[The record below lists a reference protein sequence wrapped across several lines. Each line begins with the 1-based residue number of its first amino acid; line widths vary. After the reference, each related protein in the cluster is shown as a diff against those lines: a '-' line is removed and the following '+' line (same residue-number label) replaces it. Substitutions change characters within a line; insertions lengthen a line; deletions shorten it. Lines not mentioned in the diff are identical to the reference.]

1 MAGLLS
7 PELLAQFDALTSG
20 FKQRG
25 NLGQLSPELLAYL
38 ASMQSQGNSGGTG
51 LLRGFATPDGRS
63 IQPYGSYAEA
73 NPNGSPDSSSM
84 NYDPSR
90 ATWGGLD
97 FMLNTDE
104 SNDAATFDQNGN
116 FIGYERR
123 QDDKDWKDFITAAA
137 MIAGGYYGG
146 GALSDWAGA
155 AGAAE
160 GVGGSAA
167 AGGGTGGFGG
177 EALSGMDL
185 AADAAVGTGNN
196 IMTAGEGLSGA
207 SAGTSGLSNF
217 RQGEIANYG
226 TNGSMPSS
234 AASTAG
240 NMTAYDSFIEGL
252 KQAAG
257 SGAGSDP
264 SSWANTVGDWFS
276 PGGAST
282 ALQAYN
288 ALSGGGN
295 GSTLGGLL
303 GAYLSYQDAKDKEQT
318 SKTEPWGPAK
328 PYLEGLLREGGN
340 LWGQY
345 QAQPFS
351 PAEQTAYGN
360 YGNVLD
366 FINGNAGRFMS
377 GFDATA
383 RGANQFSRSDPRRP
397 LIGNSYDAATS
408 PVAWQP
414 GLLGAF
420 GTRKG

>member
-7 PELLAQFDALTSG
+7 PEVLAQFDALTSG

-63 IQPYGSYAEA
+63 IQQYGSYAEA

-264 SSWANTVGDWFS
+264 SSWANL
-276 PGGAST
+276 ASNF
-282 ALQAYN
+282 LGNN
-288 ALSGGGN
+288 A
-295 GSTLGGLL
+295 GGLL

-340 LWGQY
+340 LWSHY
-345 QAQPFS
+345 QQQPFS

-360 YGNVLD
+360 YGNALD
-366 FINGNAGRFMS
+366 FINSNAGRFMS

-383 RGANQFSRSDPRRP
+383 AGHNQFVRGQPRQ

-420 GTRKG
+420 GTVPTTPRK